1 MTQVV
6 SLYNVGVLPF
16 ECFLIV
22 DSRMPGVHL
31 SDAVLEIP
39 LCVYFFPPYHRLGRQ
54 VSLTCLFE
62 VLHRTYLFRVCT
74 HARIYWHV

>member
-1 MTQVV
+1 M
-6 SLYNVGVLPF
+6 
-16 ECFLIV
+16 V

-39 LCVYFFPPYHRLGRQ
+39 LCVYSFPLYHRLGRQ

-62 VLHRTYLFRVCT
+62 VLHCTYLFRVCT
-74 HARIYWHV
+74 HARMYWGV